1 MNDLIGFLSIKT
13 SGLSTPFFLPMAK
26 GRKTLKPYEGQ
37 LPSGGSVYGS
47 VDDDYAVESQSFL
60 HSEGSDGPGQTND
73 DHEFARGGLSA
84 AIKRRPA
91 LFNGASILF
100 IIGLLFTFGLTA
112 NHSGAN
118 QVSLMGA
125 SLAGNV
131 TLPPVDLNVTE
142 ETPIPADG
150 ATDATEI
157 APEGDGDSQKKHDKK
172 KKKKTT
178 TKKKKHDKKEK
189 KSEKKSDDVEPAADD
204 DASADSEEDSSSP
217 SGDASAGDDD
227 ASADSE
233 EDSSSP
239 SGDESAGDDDA
250 SADSEEDSSSPSGEA
265 SAGDDDA
272 SADSEEDSSSPP
284 SDASAEDEDEQSA
297 DASPSEEPEKSS
309 EKEEDQPEQEQQEEQ
324 QQPKKKKEKKPKLE
338 VMSCLEMPSKC
349 QGYLLP
355 AIMDYEN
362 RHTMSAIMCLES
374 EGSDTTKSVSCLK
387 HAVKKELKAKKADAD
402 ATTHV
407 FDIMQCMTCMHCID
421 KKAVPQ
427 EFKSQFDCSN
437 VKPSGNW
444 DGNWQQYAGGS
455 GSSGSSAE
463 FDWKQYIPE
472 GTGDQYDWHQYI
484 PGF

>member
-239 SGDESAGDDDA
+239 
-250 SADSEEDSSSPSGEA
+250 
-265 SAGDDDA
+265 
-272 SADSEEDSSSPP
+272 P

>member
-189 KSEKKSDDVEPAADD
+189 KSEKKSDDVEPAA
-204 DASADSEEDSSSP
+204 
-217 SGDASAGDDD
+217 
-227 ASADSE
+227 
-233 EDSSSP
+233 
-239 SGDESAGDDDA
+239 DDDA

>member
-1 MNDLIGFLSIKT
+1 MKNSKREKIKIEKILMNDLIGFLSIKT

-189 KSEKKSDDVEPAADD
+189 KSEKKSDDVEPAA
-204 DASADSEEDSSSP
+204 
-217 SGDASAGDDD
+217 
-227 ASADSE
+227 
-233 EDSSSP
+233 
-239 SGDESAGDDDA
+239 DDDA